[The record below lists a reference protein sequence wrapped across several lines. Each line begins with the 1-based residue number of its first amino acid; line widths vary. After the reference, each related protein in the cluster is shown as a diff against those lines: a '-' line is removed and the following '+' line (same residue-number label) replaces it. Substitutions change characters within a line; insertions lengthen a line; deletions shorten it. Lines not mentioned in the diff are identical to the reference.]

1 MVKKISGFGK
11 SSIDSIFTDS
21 YIENVAAKATVS
33 GPQTLRVSEIEP
45 KLDQPRKHFEETA
58 LEELANSIATHGLLQ
73 PIIVRESAGGF
84 YQIIAG
90 ERRWRASKMAGLLEV
105 PVIIMEADALKAAE
119 IAIIENIQRED
130 LNPYEEA
137 TAYQSLMNQ
146 YDLTQ
151 EQVADKVGKS
161 RSAIANTMRLLDLPD
176 EVIEML
182 KTGDISA
189 GHARALLGMKN
200 KDGIVDMAKK
210 ILTHS
215 LNVRDT
221 EAVVKKLNKEYE
233 NSLKMAE
240 KNTPPTTA
248 TIPEEIFVDY
258 AKDLENKVMSV
269 LGRRIKIVD
278 SGKHNKFLH
287 IEYVDN
293 EDLEHLLEKLCGK
306 KIAD

>member
-11 SSIDSIFTDS
+11 NSIDSLFTDN
-21 YIENVAAKATVS
+21 YIENIATKSTIS
-33 GPQTLRVSEIEP
+33 GPQTLRVSELEP

-58 LEELANSIATHGLLQ
+58 LEELSNSIATHGLLQ
-73 PIIVRESAGGF
+73 PIIVRESSGGF

-119 IAIIENIQRED
+119 IAIIENVQRED
-130 LNPYEEA
+130 LNAYEEA
-137 TAYQSLMNQ
+137 TAYQALVDQ

-161 RSAIANTMRLLDLPD
+161 RSAVANTMRLLELPD

-182 KTGDISA
+182 KTGDITA

-200 KDGIVDMAKK
+200 KEAITDMAKR

-221 EAVVKKLNKEYE
+221 EATVKRLNKEYE
-233 NSLKMAE
+233 NSLKAKEKASDNTAE
-240 KNTPPTTA
+240 D
-248 TIPEEIFVDY
+248 IVVDY

-269 LGRRIKIVD
+269 LGRRVKIVD

-287 IEYVDN
+287 IEYIDN
-293 EDLEHLLEKLCGK
+293 EDLEHLLEKICGK
-306 KIAD
+306 KIVD

>member
-1 MVKKISGFGK
+1 MAKKLSGFGK
-11 SSIDSIFTDS
+11 GGLDSIFAEN
-21 YIENVAAKATVS
+21 YIENVAAKATVD

-45 KLDQPRKHFEETA
+45 KPDQPRKYFDEEA
-58 LEELANSIATHGLLQ
+58 LQQLADSISKHGLLQ

-90 ERRWRASKMAGLLEV
+90 ERRWRASKLAGLLEV

-137 TAYQSLMNQ
+137 SAYRSLMTQ

-151 EQVADKVGKS
+151 EQVAEKVGKS
-161 RSAIANTMRLLDLPD
+161 RSAVANTMRLLELPE
-176 EVIEML
+176 EVLEML
-182 KTGDISA
+182 KTGDISS
-189 GHARALLGMKN
+189 GHARALLAL
-200 KDGIVDMAKK
+200 KDKEAIVDIAKK

-221 EAVVKKLNKEYE
+221 EGLVKKLNKMYE
-233 NSLKMAE
+233 DKLKNEKTNAAAE
-240 KNTPPTTA
+240 TDIIVN
-248 TIPEEIFVDY
+248 Y
-258 AKDLENKVMSV
+258 AKDLENRAMSLIGKRV
-269 LGRRIKIVD
+269 NIID
-278 SGKHNKFLH
+278 SGKHNKFLQ

-293 EDLEHLLEKLCGK
+293 EDLEELLVKICGNGIK
-306 KIAD
+306 EQ